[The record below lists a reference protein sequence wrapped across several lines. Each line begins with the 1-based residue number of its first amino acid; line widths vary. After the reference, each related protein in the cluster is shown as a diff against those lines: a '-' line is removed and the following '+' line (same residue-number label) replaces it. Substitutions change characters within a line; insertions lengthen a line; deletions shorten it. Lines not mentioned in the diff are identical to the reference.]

1 MNYTIQKRINEI
13 VEVLDQIISNIKRDP
28 KRVGLDKPNAVE
40 RRKIYQRVSKFSN
53 SEIAWESVV
62 LDKTQKLKDS
72 IENKYKLELEELNE
86 KEAIIKKGL
95 DTWNPQIDGIRK
107 YFFDEHF
114 LMALFYNHPAIL
126 GDLGQIIIS
135 SEHINWKPTFI
146 KFTEALF
153 SSPENKITTHI
164 KERFGTILSI
174 SLTMDREEVL
184 FLFLPKQVNKKDLEQ
199 KMESNYERFLI
210 IDKLMNNTTNIN
222 QIKESE
228 NDMELVLSSLIN
240 SDEGYLN
247 LPESLK
253 SSELVYLFAAFN
265 SSHSFQYALD
275 NIRSN
280 EAIVN
285 FTFNND
291 KFKAHETLNQI
302 KKRALQKQH
311 LKNIYPY
318 ASEEIRANAFIADL
332 ENSEITGAK
341 GIEGTGGINLGD
353 YSIQ

>member
-1 MNYTIQKRINEI
+1 MNYTIQRRIKEI
-13 VEVLDQIISNIKRDP
+13 IEILDQIINNINKDVR
-28 KRVGLDKPNAVE
+28 RVGLDKPTSEE
-40 RRKIYQRVSKFSN
+40 RRQIFQRAVKFFD

-72 IENKYKLELEELNE
+72 IEDKYKLELEELNE

-95 DTWNPQIDGIRK
+95 DTWNPQFDGIRK

-114 LMALFYNHPAIL
+114 LMALFNNHPDIL
-126 GDLGQIIIS
+126 GDLGQIIIAA
-135 SEHINWKPTFI
+135 EHINWKPTFI

-153 SSPENKITTHI
+153 SYPENKITIHI
-164 KERFGTILSI
+164 KERFETILSV

-184 FLFLPKQVNKKDLEQ
+184 FLFLPEQVNKKDLEK

-210 IDKLMNNTTNIN
+210 IDKLINNTTNIN
-222 QIKESE
+222 QIIESE
-228 NDMELVLSSLIN
+228 NDMELVFSSLIN
-240 SDEGYLN
+240 SDEGYVN

-253 SSELVYLFAAFN
+253 SNELVYLFAAFN
-265 SSHSFQYALD
+265 SSHSYKYALD

-285 FTFNND
+285 FAFNID

-302 KKRALQKQH
+302 EKRTLQKQN

-318 ASEEIRANAFIADL
+318 ASGEIRANAFIADL
-332 ENSEITGAK
+332 ENSEIG
-341 GIEGTGGINLGD
+341 GNDENDGINLAD
-353 YSIQ
+353 SAIR